1 MTSAARCHR
10 PCKIAGMKPRW
21 FRAAGVALAVS
32 LFALP
37 SPTRAQHE
45 GFAGQAS
52 VVLVEVPVTVVHQ
65 GRALE
70 GLSAE
75 RFTIFDRGERQ
86 EVESFEV
93 LRVEHADPAGR
104 AGDGAQD
111 GGGRL
116 AARRNFLFLFDLAY
130 ADARSLA
137 GAASSVERLLA
148 EGLAPGDRVGVGFF
162 SAPRGFRWI
171 VGLTDRRED
180 AVRALALA
188 RAMIESDPARVRELL
203 SGWAVPPAVEPP
215 WALPDREAILAEA
228 GLSGLN
234 RGAAGWPTASVLRTL
249 VRGLTRI
256 AGDTAGLD
264 GRKYLVHLS
273 YGLPDRAVSGGS
285 PERARVLGLLQ
296 EVKRACRSAGWAI
309 HSVNLAGLGWGRDS
323 LLMMAADTG
332 GQLFTNSNDVGVLVR
347 EMEATTRVTYLLTFT
362 PRALEHDGGY
372 HRLEVEVA
380 GLPRGARVVHR
391 PGYYGP
397 N

>member
-1 MTSAARCHR
+1 MTFARSR
-10 PCKIAGMKPRW
+10 VTVPA
-21 FRAAGVALAVS
+21 FVALVA
-32 LFALP
+32 ALP

-65 GRALE
+65 GRAVE
-70 GLSAE
+70 GLTAE
-75 RFTIFDRGERQ
+75 RFTVFDRGERQ

-93 LRVEHADPAGR
+93 LSVEHASRAGA
-104 AGDGAQD
+104 AGDGAEV
-111 GGGRL
+111 GGRL

-137 GAASSVERLLA
+137 GATASVERLLA
-148 EGLAPGDRVGVGFF
+148 EGLAAGDRVGVGFF

-180 AVRALALA
+180 AVRALAVA

-203 SGWAVPPAVEPP
+203 SGWAVPPAVEPS
-215 WALPDREAILAEA
+215 WALPDRDAILAEA
-228 GLSGLN
+228 GLSGFN
-234 RGAAGWPTASVLRTL
+234 RGAAGWPTASVLRAL

-273 YGLPDRAVSGGS
+273 YGLPDGEVSGGS

-323 LLMMAADTG
+323 LLMMAVDTG

-362 PRALEHDGGY
+362 PRALEHDGGF

-391 PGYYGP
+391 PGYYAP
-397 N
+397 D